1 MHVMHVMRWLLIG
14 LLSLLLTIALPSSL
28 RFASGIASPPPT
40 VSATTPQTLLRQGLT
55 HYEAEQ
61 FQAAIAQWQQA
72 NQGFEVQDDRPA
84 QALTL
89 SYLSLA
95 YQQLGDLEA
104 AAQSIAASLQLLN
117 PVEEILA
124 SPAQALVY
132 AKVLN
137 TQGKLYWLQGDL
149 NAALATWE
157 AAEQAY
163 LQAEDVA
170 GGAIAQINQAK
181 ALQHLGL
188 QSQAQMLLQQVYQ
201 HMQQQ
206 PNVELKAAGLR
217 HLSSVLRQTGDLET
231 AQRLLQESLSLNVGP
246 TSTSLL
252 FLELGNT
259 EWAIAHRLIAIG
271 QASQAQEHWQTA
283 QQAYEQ
289 AIALDNVLPAQ
300 LNLIRLYL
308 ETANEA
314 AAIAAIP
321 SAQHTIDAAIT
332 SRTTAYANIHLAESL
347 LQLLKFS
354 QTPAAAAA
362 IDRGATPNLASF
374 PASPAPQTIA
384 DRLAIAYQQAQTLQD
399 NRAESYALGQLGHL
413 YEQTQQWAEAQSLTQ
428 QALFTLE
435 TIEAPELQYLWEWQ
449 LGRLKQQQADQSGA
463 LKAYEEAV
471 TSLQKVRDDLLN
483 VNADIQFSFRDRVE
497 PVYRQY
503 IELLLSADSATQPA
517 PQQLEQAIQTVDR
530 LQLAELENYLGCT
543 LSQVKLVDRVATPNT
558 AILYPI
564 VLSDRVV
571 IITQLPG
578 DSAALTYHE
587 TQVPQATLEATL
599 SSLQTNLAIP
609 SRTPE
614 VIADAQRVYD
624 WLVRPLETELAQAPV
639 QTLVFV
645 LDGTLRNIPLSVLHD
660 GNQYLIEKGYSV
672 AIAPR
677 LQLFTPGTT
686 RTTLRAM
693 VGGVSVPQEI
703 QGTRFSPIAKLQE
716 ELDGIAQYVSSGE
729 PLTDESFTLA
739 NIRQQLQTGEFSAIH
754 WKTHGVFS
762 SDPGGTYVLAFGE
775 QISAQDLNDLIL
787 LGSRGGLNPLEL
799 LVLSACETAQ
809 GDKRAVLGLAGLAA
823 RTGTRSVLSTLWIA
837 QDTPNTEFM
846 IRFYEALSQPDT
858 SIAESVRQAQLALIN
873 EYGYTTP
880 HIWSNYLLIGNW
892 L

>member
-1 MHVMHVMRWLLIG
+1 MPAALH
-14 LLSLLLTIALPSSL
+14 LLSGVANPSITVAAETSQTSL
-28 RFASGIASPPPT
+28 RE
-40 VSATTPQTLLRQGLT
+40 GLA

-61 FQAAIAQWQQA
+61 FQAAIEQWQQA
-72 NQGFEVQDDRPA
+72 NQSFEAQGDRAA

-95 YQQLGDLEA
+95 YQQLGDLEQ
-104 AAQSIAASLQLLN
+104 AAQTVEASLQFLDSM
-117 PVEEILA
+117 EEH
-124 SPAQALVY
+124 PPQAAIY

-137 TQGKLYWLQGDL
+137 TQGKLHWLQGDL
-149 NAALATWE
+149 DAALAVWQ
-157 AAEQAY
+157 ASEQAY
-163 LQAEDVA
+163 RDA
-170 GGAIAQINQAK
+170 GDADGQAIAQINQAR
-181 ALQHLGL
+181 ALRHLGL
-188 QSQAQMLLQQVYQ
+188 QSQTQAILQQVYQ
-201 HMQQQ
+201 HLQQQ
-206 PNVELKAAGLR
+206 PDAELKAAGLR
-217 HLSSVLRQTGDLET
+217 HLSSVLRQTGNLET
-231 AQRLLQESLSLNVGP
+231 AQMLLQEGLSLDVQSA
-246 TSTSLL
+246 STSLI

-259 EWAIAHRLIAIG
+259 EWAIANRLTAIG
-271 QASQAQEHWQTA
+271 QASAAQEHLQSA
-283 QQAYEQ
+283 QRAYQQ
-289 AIALDNVLPAQ
+289 AIALDDVLPAQ
-300 LNLIRLYL
+300 LNLIRLFIKT
-308 ETANEA
+308 ENAA
-314 AAIAAIP
+314 AAIAAVP
-321 SAQHTIDAAIT
+321 AAQRNIDTAIA
-332 SRTTAYANIHLAESL
+332 SRTTVYAKIHLAESL
-347 LQLLKFS
+347 LQLLAPHAPLPHS
-354 QTPAAAAA
+354 PTPPSPP
-362 IDRGATPNLASF
+362 TP
-374 PASPAPQTIA
+374 QIIA
-384 DRLAIAYQQAQTLQD
+384 ERLATAYQQAQTLQD
-399 NRAESYALGQLGHL
+399 KRAQAYALGQLGHL

-449 LGRLKQQQADQSGA
+449 LGRLKQQQADQPGA
-463 LKAYEEAV
+463 VQAYEAAV
-471 TSLQKVRDDLLN
+471 TSLQKVRDDLLS
-483 VNADIQFSFRDRVE
+483 VNADVQFSFRDRVE

-503 IELLLSADSATQPA
+503 IELLLSAGLAARPA
-517 PQQLEQAIQTVDR
+517 DPQLQQAIQTVDR

-543 LSQVKLVDRVATPNT
+543 LSQVKLVDRVEAPNT

-571 IITQLPG
+571 IITQFPG

-614 VIADAQRVYD
+614 VIADAQKVYD
-624 WLVRPLETELAQAPV
+624 WLLRPLETELAQASV

-645 LDGTLRNIPLSVLHD
+645 LDGALRNIPLSVLHD
-660 GNQYLIEKGYSV
+660 GNQYLIEKGYAV

-677 LQLFTPGTT
+677 LQLFTPGTN

-693 VGGVSVPQEI
+693 VGGVGIPQEI

-716 ELDGIAQYVSSGE
+716 ELEGVAQYVDSGK

-739 NIRQQLQTGEFSAIH
+739 NIRQQLQTDEFSAIH

-762 SDPGGTYVLAFGE
+762 SDPEGTYVVAFGE

-787 LGSRGGLNPLEL
+787 LSSRGGLNPLEL

-858 SIAESVRQAQLALIN
+858 SIAESVRQAQLSLIYD
-873 EYGYTTP
+873 YGYTTP